1 MTKAPPIADRDTLR
15 PTLLCFAGDL
25 WDGNPHSRHHLMRR
39 YAERYD
45 VLFVESVP
53 MRSLA
58 LGGGGELRRIWRKLR
73 AGVGLR
79 TVEPG
84 LHILRPIPIP
94 PSGRIGR
101 YLQRVALVAQ
111 IRWAQR
117 RLKLH
122 GPLLSWFSLP
132 VAAPLLGRFGEQGS
146 ILYYQDRY
154 DEFSHV
160 DAPYL
165 RTCLEKLARGCDI
178 AVVSA
183 EELGADLRSLG
194 AVPILVPHGVDVDR
208 FAGVPPMPSDL
219 KALPKPLVGYVG
231 LIDDYLDL
239 ELLVRLA
246 DRLHEGTLVLVGA
259 ANTDVSMLRHDR
271 IELLGVR
278 PYESIPA
285 YISNFDCCLI
295 PFQVNR
301 LTVAVN
307 PIKLREYLAA
317 GRPVVSTPL
326 PELSRYGDVATI
338 ASREDFV
345 DAVVDVLESV
355 DSESARQARRLSVAG
370 ESWDQAAATIEDL
383 FSALLAP
390 HREINR

>member
-1 MTKAPPIADRDTLR
+1 M
-15 PTLLCFAGDL
+15 C
-25 WDGNPHSRHHLMRR
+25 R

-45 VLFVESVP
+45 VLFVEGVP
-53 MRSLA
+53 MRSVA
-58 LGGGGELRRIWRKLR
+58 LGEGRELRRVWRKLR
-73 AGVGLR
+73 TGVGLR

-84 LHILRPIPIP
+84 LHVLRPLPIP
-94 PSGRIGR
+94 PSGRVGR
-101 YLQRVALVAQ
+101 YLQRGALVAQ
-111 IRWAQR
+111 IRWAR
-117 RLKLH
+117 RKLGLR

-132 VAAPLLGRFGEQGS
+132 VAAPLLGRLGERAS

-154 DEFSHV
+154 EAFSHV

-165 RTCLEKLARGCDI
+165 RACLKELARGCDI
-178 AVVSA
+178 SVVSA

-194 AVPILVPHGVDVDR
+194 AKPVLVPHGVDVAR
-208 FAGVPPMPSDL
+208 FAGAPPMPRDL
-219 KALPKPLVGYVG
+219 EALPGPLVGYVG

-246 DRLHEGTLVLVGA
+246 DRLQVGTLVLVGA

-271 IELLGVR
+271 IKLLGVR

-285 YISNFDCCLI
+285 YIANFDCCLI
-295 PFQVNR
+295 PFQVNP

-326 PELSRYGDVATI
+326 PEVSQYGDVATI
-338 ASREDFV
+338 ASRENFV
-345 DAVVDVLESV
+345 GAVIELLNSSDP
-355 DSESARQARRLSVAG
+355 ESARQDRRLRVAG
-370 ESWDQAAATIEDL
+370 ESWDRAAATIEAL
-383 FSALLAP
+383 FHPLLSP
-390 HREINR
+390 PETDS

>member
-1 MTKAPPIADRDTLR
+1 MSR
-15 PTLLCFAGDL
+15 PVLLCFAGDR

-39 YAERYD
+39 YAKRYD
-45 VLFVESVP
+45 VLFVEGVP
-53 MRSLA
+53 MRSFA
-58 LGGGGELRRIWRKLR
+58 LGEGLELRRVWRKLR
-73 AGVGLR
+73 TGIGLR

-84 LHILRPIPIP
+84 LHVLQPVPIP
-94 PSGRIGR
+94 PGGRVGR
-101 YLQRVALVAQ
+101 YLQRAVLVAQ
-111 IRWAQR
+111 IRWAR
-117 RLKLH
+117 RKLGLR

-132 VAAPLLGRFGEQGS
+132 VAAPLLGRFGERGS

-154 DEFSHV
+154 DAFSHV

-165 RTCLEKLARGCDI
+165 RACLEELARGCDI

-183 EELGADLRSLG
+183 GELGADLRSLG
-194 AVPILVPHGVDVDR
+194 AEPALVPHGVDVER
-208 FAGVPPMPSDL
+208 FAGAPSMPMDL
-219 KALPKPLVGYVG
+219 EALPRPLVGYVG

-246 DRLHEGTLVLVGA
+246 HRLQEGTVVLVGA

-285 YISNFDCCLI
+285 YISSFDCCLI
-295 PFQVNR
+295 PFKVNR
-301 LTVAVN
+301 LTEAVN

-326 PELSRYGDVATI
+326 PEVSPYGDVVTI
-338 ASREDFV
+338 AGREDFV
-345 DAVVDVLESV
+345 DAVVDVLGSG
-355 DSESARQARRLSVAG
+355 DPNSACQARRLRVAG
-370 ESWDQAAATIEDL
+370 ESWDRVADSIEAL
-383 FSALLAP
+383 FSTLLAP
-390 HREINR
+390 PGEIDR